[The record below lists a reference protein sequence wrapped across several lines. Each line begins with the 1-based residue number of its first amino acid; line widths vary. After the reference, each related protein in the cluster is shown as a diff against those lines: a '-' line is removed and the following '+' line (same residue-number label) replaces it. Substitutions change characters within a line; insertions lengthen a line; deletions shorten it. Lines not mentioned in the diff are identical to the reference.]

1 MCLADT
7 SMRVDRQ
14 VSRKRLMTH
23 RMRARV
29 VLLLLIQGLAACG
42 RSDSRPAPLAPLPP
56 LPVQQ
61 PVNPKPV
68 NPNQLIAFKDP
79 LTGLL
84 ISDVRDAQDH
94 IVQFTS
100 AGDLVWTAD
109 GTHLPGHWALA
120 PGDSFASAGE
130 EPSCQ
135 CWLVVHFG
143 ASNGERRAYLTADY
157 IHFNPRTVVALEI
170 AGATLIVRRT
180 DVFPPGTYTLS
191 GIVTEATEA
200 GLTPIQNASV
210 YRLNQ
215 EEGGWDDAT
224 TDPNGFYEIHGLT
237 DGSRL
242 IAFTKDGY
250 QKVEQ
255 ADFPIHGDMRFD
267 VQLIRR

>member
-1 MCLADT
+1 
-7 SMRVDRQ
+7 
-14 VSRKRLMTH
+14 MTH
-23 RMRARV
+23 CMRAPV
-29 VLLLLIQGLAACG
+29 VLLLFIQGLVACG
-42 RSDSRPAPLAPLPP
+42 RSDSRPTPSAPSRPLPI
-56 LPVQQ
+56 QQ
-61 PVNPKPV
+61 PV
-68 NPNQLIAFKDP
+68 NPNQLIAFRDP

-109 GTHLPGHWALA
+109 GTHLPRHWPLV
-120 PGDSFASAGE
+120 PGQSFDSVAE

-157 IHFNPRTVVALEI
+157 IHFNPRTIVALEV
-170 AGATLIVRRT
+170 AGGTLIVRRT

-191 GIVTEATEA
+191 GIVTEATET
-200 GLTPIQNASV
+200 GQTPIENASV

-215 EEGGWDDAT
+215 EAGGWDDAL
-224 TDPNGFYEIHGLT
+224 TDRNGFYEIHGLL

-242 IAFTKDGY
+242 IGFSKDGF
-250 QKVEQ
+250 QKIEQ
-255 ADFPIHGDMRFD
+255 AEFPIHGDTRFD
-267 VQLIRR
+267 VQLSRR